1 MKRFEEY
8 LKGII
13 ATRINISAES
23 QKKYNTVTISGEDG
37 NVYGVFGSGDVW
49 YGTQT
54 TKKTI
59 DISGKVP
66 NEANYLNAK
75 ITAWNKLA
83 GESIKKTYSLE
94 PGKRTLILTVKD
106 KSFKNLSPNEY
117 SDTEI
122 TERWYATFN
131 AYNKT
136 LVIESETDLPTEA
149 ENSEWGFW
157 TDQCRL
163 SYTLEVTPYSRE
175 RKYNIKA
182 VNDNFFKAEN
192 FIKSETDIIML
203 LHGGNVT
210 KSNIPNYDLSTM
222 PVIVN
227 FVVPLLNKN
236 EFLGILNKITLEQNG
251 VVDSLNTD
259 ISKDYGFE
267 KLRYKIV
274 YNTPFVLGETQ
285 EIRCGNGT
293 LKVCTVQWIMTAYY
307 GSNAFLEQPEFIL
320 EIGGVDYPINYL
332 MKYESA
338 YAPAYDDYQKF
349 GSSTRESNKLM
360 NIRTYVFQ
368 IAKTSISVTAVTD
381 FIDNYYDSDEERNNF
396 IEEAYPAKDRLQH
409 LLLACEWGEAIRGD
423 IYLKNGYFDLDYE
436 EGSISKIKI
445 KHISVSCGYENNS
458 GSYMLTLE
466 A

>member
-8 LKGII
+8 LKSMLAIF
-13 ATRINISAES
+13 ISTY
-23 QKKYNTVTISGEDG
+23 QPKKTYENVTISGAEG
-37 NVYGVFGSGDVW
+37 NAYGVFANDKAW

-59 DISGKVP
+59 NFSGSIPKDSD
-66 NEANYLNAK
+66 YLSAK

-83 GESIKKTYSLE
+83 GESTKKTYFLE
-94 PGKRTLILTVKD
+94 SSKRTLILTIKD
-106 KSFKNLSPNEY
+106 KSFKNLFPNEY

-136 LVIESETDLPTEA
+136 LVIESETDLPTE
-149 ENSEWGFW
+149 EDNPKWGYW
-157 TDQCRL
+157 TAQGQL
-163 SYTLEVTPYSRE
+163 NYTLEVTPYSRE

-251 VVDSLNTD
+251 VVDSLNTSD
-259 ISKDYGFE
+259 SEEYGFK

-274 YNTPFVLGETQ
+274 YNTPFILGETQ

-293 LKVCTVQWIMTAYY
+293 LKVCTIQWIMTAYY
-307 GSNAFLEQPEFIL
+307 GSNAFLESPEFVL

-368 IAKTSISVTAVTD
+368 IAKTSASITSAID
-381 FIDNYYDSDEERNNF
+381 FIDNYYDSDEERNNY
-396 IEEAYPAKDRLQH
+396 IEEAYPSKDRLQY

-423 IYLKNGYFDLDYE
+423 VYLKNGYFAIDYE
-436 EGSISKIKI
+436 EGRLSKIKV